1 MMDKYEFNK
10 YLAGHLKEISGNPE
24 LSVLEKMH
32 FIRNKK
38 SWKGF
43 SLADN
48 KYYVRTSCP
57 VNGAIFYVVLT
68 VNKLDNEIRA
78 LENKLQVKINDHGL
92 ELFGVCKSC
101 LKN

>member
-1 MMDKYEFNK
+1 MDKYEFNK
-10 YLAGHLKEISGNPE
+10 YLAGHLKEISGNPD

-48 KYYVRTSCP
+48 RYYVRTSCP
-57 VNGAIFYVVLT
+57 INGAIFYGVLT
-68 VNKLDNEIRA
+68 VNKINNEIEI
-78 LENKLQVKINDHGL
+78 LFDEYLKLYFSKTF
-92 ELFGVCKSC
+92 LFPLHLIFQQK
-101 LKN
+101 